1 MTINL
6 TETTLYVVIIVVLM
20 AIQIYQLVQTKKL
33 EKECKDLWDQI
44 GTLTF
49 SVTTKM
55 LEMQKDLN
63 SKQDKNENKR
73 NS

>member
-6 TETTLYVVIIVVLM
+6 TETTLYVAIIVVLM
-20 AIQIYQLVQTKKL
+20 SIQIYQLVQTKKL

-63 SKQDKNENKR
+63 DKQDKK
-73 NS
+73 

>member
-6 TETTLYVVIIVVLM
+6 TETTLYVAIIVVLM

-49 SVTTKM
+49 SVTSKI
-55 LEMQKDLN
+55 LDMQKDLN
-63 SKQDKNENKR
+63 SKQDKK
-73 NS
+73 

>member
-1 MTINL
+1 MTINIS
-6 TETTLYVVIIVVLM
+6 ENNVYVGIIVVLVL
-20 AIQIYQLVQTKKL
+20 IQIYQQSRIKHL
-33 EKECKDLWDQI
+33 ENEVKEIWDQL

-49 SVTTKM
+49 SITNKV
-55 LEMQKDLN
+55 LELHKELN

>member
-1 MTINL
+1 MTVNL
-6 TETTLYVVIIVVLM
+6 SETTLYIVIIIVLM
-20 AIQIYQLVQTKKL
+20 GIQIYQLDQTRKL
-33 EKECKDLWDQI
+33 EKECKDLWDQL

-49 SVTTKM
+49 SITSKM
-55 LEMQKDLN
+55 LDIQKDLN

>member
-6 TETTLYVVIIVVLM
+6 TETTLQVAIIVVLM
-20 AIQIYQLVQTKKL
+20 GIQIYQLVQTKKL

-49 SVTTKM
+49 SVTSKI
-55 LEMQKDLN
+55 LDMQKDLN
-63 SKQDKNENKR
+63 DKQDKK
-73 NS
+73 

>member
-1 MTINL
+1 MTIDISENNV
-6 TETTLYVVIIVVLM
+6 YVGIIVVLVL
-20 AIQIYQLVQTKKL
+20 IQIYQQSRIKHL
-33 EKECKDLWDQI
+33 ENEVKEIWDQL

-49 SVTTKM
+49 SITNKV
-55 LEMQKDLN
+55 LELHKELN

>member
-6 TETTLYVVIIVVLM
+6 TETTLYVAIIVILM

-49 SVTTKM
+49 SVTSKI
-55 LEMQKDLN
+55 LDMQKDLN
-63 SKQDKNENKR
+63 DKQDKK
-73 NS
+73 

>member
-6 TETTLYVVIIVVLM
+6 TETTLYVAIIVVLM
-20 AIQIYQLVQTKKL
+20 GIQIYQLVQTKKL

-49 SVTTKM
+49 SVTSKI
-55 LEMQKDLN
+55 LDMQKDLN
-63 SKQDKNENKR
+63 DKQDKK
-73 NS
+73 

>member
-1 MTINL
+1 MTVNL
-6 TETTLYVVIIVVLM
+6 TETTLYVTIILVLM
-20 AIQIYQLVQTKKL
+20 GIQIYQLVQTRKL
-33 EKECKDLWDQI
+33 EKECKDLWDQL

-49 SVTTKM
+49 SITNKM
-55 LEMQKDLN
+55 LDMQKDLN

>member
-6 TETTLYVVIIVVLM
+6 TETTLYVAIIVVLM

-49 SVTTKM
+49 SVTSKI
-55 LEMQKDLN
+55 LDMQKDLN
-63 SKQDKNENKR
+63 NKQDKK
-73 NS
+73 

>member
-6 TETTLYVVIIVVLM
+6 TETTLYVAIIVVLM

-33 EKECKDLWDQI
+33 EKECKDLWDQL

-49 SVTTKM
+49 SVTAKM
-55 LEMQKDLN
+55 FEMQKDIN
-63 SKQDKNENKR
+63 DKQDKNENKR

>member
-6 TETTLYVVIIVVLM
+6 TETTLYVAIIVVLM
-20 AIQIYQLVQTKKL
+20 GIQIYQLVQTRKL

-63 SKQDKNENKR
+63 DKQDKK
-73 NS
+73 

>member
-1 MTINL
+1 MTVNL
-6 TETTLYVVIIVVLM
+6 TETTLYVVIILVLM
-20 AIQIYQLVQTKKL
+20 GIQIYQLVQTRKL
-33 EKECKDLWDQI
+33 EKECRDLWDQL

-49 SVTTKM
+49 SITNKM
-55 LEMQKDLN
+55 FDMQKDLN